1 MRWKDLKI
9 VVFNSFPGANYN
21 SQAPLESFFNAA
33 LEQTSEKEFGG
44 QVNVVILGSNDHR
57 IISSMHPSSTSS
69 ALAQF
74 QDQLDKFL
82 EKMVTI
88 KQSVLVL
95 VTTVLPKQFINPRVQ
110 SIARQ
115 VVR

>member
-1 MRWKDLKI
+1 M
-9 VVFNSFPGANYN
+9 
-21 SQAPLESFFNAA
+21 
-33 LEQTSEKEFGG
+33 EQTSDEEYAG

-57 IISSMHPSSTSS
+57 IISSMHPTSTSS

-74 QDQLDKFL
+74 QNQFDQFL
-82 EKMVTI
+82 EKMVAI

-95 VTTVLPKQFINPRVQ
+95 VTTVLPKQFINSRVQ
-110 SIARQ
+110 SIARH

>member
-1 MRWKDLKI
+1 M
-9 VVFNSFPGANYN
+9 
-21 SQAPLESFFNAA
+21 
-33 LEQTSEKEFGG
+33 EQTNDEEYAG

-74 QDQLDKFL
+74 QNQLDQFL
-82 EKMVTI
+82 EKMVAI

-95 VTTVLPKQFINPRVQ
+95 VTTVLPKQFINSRVQ
-110 SIARQ
+110 SIARH

>member
-1 MRWKDLKI
+1 M
-9 VVFNSFPGANYN
+9 
-21 SQAPLESFFNAA
+21 
-33 LEQTSEKEFGG
+33 EQTNDEEYAG

-74 QDQLDKFL
+74 QNQLDQFL
-82 EKMVTI
+82 EKMVAI

-95 VTTVLPKQFINPRVQ
+95 VTSVLPKQFINPRVQ
-110 SIARQ
+110 SIARH

>member
-1 MRWKDLKI
+1 MLKNLSI

-21 SQAPLESFFNAA
+21 SQGPLESFFNAA
-33 LEQTSEKEFGG
+33 LKQTSDEKFAG

-74 QDQLDKFL
+74 EYQIEHFVENML
-82 EKMVTI
+82 TI

-95 VTTVLPKQFINPRVQ
+95 VTTVLPRQFINPRVQ
-110 SIARQ
+110 SAVWHVLR
-115 VVR
+115 

>member
-1 MRWKDLKI
+1 M
-9 VVFNSFPGANYN
+9 
-21 SQAPLESFFNAA
+21 
-33 LEQTSEKEFGG
+33 EQTSDEEFAG

-69 ALAQF
+69 ALTQF
-74 QDQLDKFL
+74 QNQLDQFL
-82 EKMVTI
+82 EKMVAI

-95 VTTVLPKQFINPRVQ
+95 VTSVLPKQFINPRVQ
-110 SIARQ
+110 SIARN